1 MRGVLAAAKRN
12 WGFLALILALSA
24 PAAAQQATIAINLL
38 STANTW
44 ALLQTYTVGV
54 KAAVTYTSAGTS
66 SNNTRPS
73 VANVSILPVSGT
85 GPYTITNFT
94 DGADGQR
101 LIVYCIDDN
110 ATVDRSNAYLAGG
123 ENFVC
128 TANDTLTL
136 VKIGSA
142 WIEMARSANS

>member
-1 MRGVLAAAKRN
+1 MGKLLQAAKKH
-12 WGFLALILALSA
+12 WALLALILAVSA

-66 SNNTRPS
+66 SNNTTPS
-73 VANVSILPVSGT
+73 VANVSIIPVSGT
-85 GPYTITNFT
+85 GPYTITNFLN
-94 DGADGQR
+94 GADGQR
-101 LIVYCIDDN
+101 LVVYCIDGN

-123 ENFVC
+123 ANFVC